1 MSPGPSSL
9 ATRRPAR
16 PQLTFSNFPNP
27 RRSQRRDYAVY
38 WQKKL
43 KGVSGIEFP
52 NALLDEFAAKT
63 SRFSFAYMKD
73 AFVSS
78 LLAIAGD
85 DKNKGDKHFPQ
96 RLMREVKHLRKEI
109 DDGEE
114 E

>member
-1 MSPGPSSL
+1 
-9 ATRRPAR
+9 
-16 PQLTFSNFPNP
+16 
-27 RRSQRRDYAVY
+27 
-38 WQKKL
+38 
-43 KGVSGIEFP
+43 
-52 NALLDEFAAKT
+52 
-63 SRFSFAYMKD
+63 MKE